1 MDANGFQQRQLA
13 NLAGISPTTLNNWL
27 RSYSY
32 PEPELSGRKKT
43 ISHDRT
49 GSFAECLPDRQGIP
63 ESMRYIL
70 KTVSRKTSFR
80 LRFQIAGIRRIL

>member
-32 PEPELSGRKKT
+32 PEPETRKPAQ
-43 ISHDRT
+43 T
-49 GSFAECLPDRQGIP
+49 GSCTAL
-63 ESMRYIL
+63 
-70 KTVSRKTSFR
+70 
-80 LRFQIAGIRRIL
+80 